1 MSAKSYPIPKP
12 LWDAVENVLMVKSKE
27 LIKDIAKSLHQSEKP
42 LWEAFKAK
50 KHTFH
55 LLDMEDPTDNKFECE
70 ALVCTSAV
78 AHRCRKPVLLG
89 QKVCPEHEFVSQP
102 SLGTKPIVKRIKTDT
117 GETYFMDNQQNVYTE
132 DFERVGILQED
143 TLVLYTIDDDNEEFA

>member
-70 ALVCTSAV
+70 ALLCSSAV
-78 AHRCRKPVLLG
+78 AHRCRKPVLFG
-89 QKVCPEHEFVSQP
+89 RKVCPEHEFTKKPV
-102 SLGTKPIVKRIKTDT
+102 LETKPFVKRITT
-117 GETYFMDNQQNVYTE
+117 PEGETYFMDNDSNVYTLE
-132 DFERVGILQED
+132 FQPVGVMKDNTLILFI
-143 TLVLYTIDDDNEEFA
+143 IDEEEEFA